1 MKKVLKYTLLMI
13 LVTLQISQAKNI
25 KISAYVDRTT
35 INLDDVVIFTVK
47 IDGSADFPDVP
58 PPESDGFV
66 VVSGPS
72 QSSSIQIIN
81 GEITASKTI
90 QWRLVP
96 TRTGKQE
103 IKPVTIKYRRKSY
116 QTPAIHITIND
127 RQKSSKSSRS
137 GNVSAPQTASPRP
150 QQNSKN
156 NVFLKTRVSKKTLF
170 KGEELIVSFDL
181 YYQNVRTYA
190 PQKLPDAKGFW
201 TEQFPENRNPPVE
214 TVVVDGIAYKKAT
227 IRRLALFPTTTGELL
242 IDPMVINCEIVVPRQ
257 RRRSVFDDFFD
268 DSFFSDPFFSN
279 TKVIEVQSDPVTI
292 NVIDLPVERK
302 LGEFS
307 GGVGSFV
314 IESSIDTLQ
323 TKQDQALTLRYKI
336 SGSGNINGIKLPTL
350 ELPANVEVFE
360 PKIERLI
367 DNKGKSIRGS
377 VSYEYVIIPRSSGRL
392 HIPALT
398 LHFFDPNRKRYQ
410 SKLAPGF
417 NVNVQPY
424 EQSAIARS
432 AGFRKE
438 EISLLGTD
446 IRFIMRESPK
456 WQKIGST
463 VFNRLWFWMLNVI
476 SLSII
481 GASLAFR
488 WWIDKLENDSLFA
501 RRRRALSKT
510 MASLKALES
519 EMVVGKY
526 ETVCDRLDRM
536 LTGFIADKIGLPVS
550 GIGLKEISAAL
561 SDKKIDPT
569 IIKSVE
575 TVLKELERYRFLPG
589 EPEEQKIRKLAGA
602 VNDLVTQLNKVL

>member
-25 KISAYVDRTT
+25 KISAYVDRNT
-35 INLDDVVIFTVK
+35 IDPDDVVTFTVK
-47 IDGSADFPDVP
+47 IDGSTDFPDVP

-116 QTPAIHITIND
+116 QTPAIYVTVND
-127 RQKSSKSSRS
+127 RQKSSKSSSS
-137 GNVSAPQTASPRP
+137 GNAPAPQSVSPSPRK
-150 QQNSKN
+150 NSKN
-156 NVFLKTRVSKKTLF
+156 NVFLKTRVSKESLY

-190 PQKLPDAKGFW
+190 SQKLPDAKGFW

-227 IRRLALFPTTTGELL
+227 IRRLALFPTTTGDLL

-268 DSFFSDPFFSN
+268 DSFFTDPFFGS
-279 TKVIEVQSDPVTI
+279 TKVVEVQSDPVTV
-292 NVIDLPVERK
+292 NVIDLPVQGKPE
-302 LGEFS
+302 GFS

-323 TKQDQALTLRYKI
+323 TRQDQALTLRYKI
-336 SGSGNINGIKLPTL
+336 SGSGNINGIKLPAL

-360 PKIERLI
+360 PKVERLI
-367 DNKGKSIRGS
+367 NNKSKSIRGS
-377 VSYEYVIIPRSSGRL
+377 VSYEYVIIPRSSGQL

-410 SKLAPGF
+410 SKSAPGF
-417 NVNVQPY
+417 SVSVQPY
-424 EQSAIARS
+424 DQSSIARS

-456 WQKIGST
+456 WQKIGFT
-463 VFNRLWFWMLNVI
+463 VFNQFWFWMLNVMT
-476 SLSII
+476 LSII

-488 WWIDKLENDSLFA
+488 WWMDKLENNSLFA
-501 RRRRALSKT
+501 RRRRALSKA
-510 MASLKALES
+510 MASSKALES
-519 EMVVGKY
+519 EMVAGKI

-536 LTGFIADKIGLPVS
+536 LTGFIADKIGLPAS
-550 GIGLKEISAAL
+550 GIGHREISAAL

-575 TVLKELERYRFLPG
+575 TVLKELEQYRFWPG
-589 EPEEQKIRKLAGA
+589 EPEEQKFRKLAA
-602 VNDLVTQLNKVL
+602 TVNDLVTQLNKVL